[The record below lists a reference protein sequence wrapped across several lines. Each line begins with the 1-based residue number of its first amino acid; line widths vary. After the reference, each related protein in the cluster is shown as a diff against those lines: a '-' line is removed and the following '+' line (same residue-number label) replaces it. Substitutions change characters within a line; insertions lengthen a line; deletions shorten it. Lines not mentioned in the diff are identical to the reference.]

1 MVFVLVYNV
10 DVKLKNNNPLG
21 GNRMINQNRVVD
33 EFIKYVK
40 ISSPTKSEGKFAQFI
55 KAELESLG
63 FDVIIDDAGPKA
75 GSDTGNV
82 VAKLKGTV
90 EGDPILFSCHMDTV
104 SPSIDIKPVIKD
116 GVIYSD
122 GTTILGGDNKAGIAA
137 VVEAIKV
144 IKENNI
150 DHGPIEISFS
160 IFEEGGLHGAKN
172 LDYAQFESKRA
183 FILDS
188 GGDPGQII
196 VKGPA
201 QDKISVTITGTPAH
215 AGVAPEEGVS
225 AIMVAAKAIDN
236 MQLLRID
243 EETTANI
250 GVINGG
256 SVTNIVTPE
265 VTIQAEARS
274 LDNDKLDK
282 QSKHMAK
289 CFEDAA
295 KVYGAKVD
303 VEIIR
308 MYSAFSVDH
317 DDAIVAVAKEACK
330 NIGLVPTI
338 ESSGGGSDTNVFNAM
353 GLKAINLGIGEKKPH
368 TLGEHLH
375 IKDLVKVSELIIEL
389 IKLHIK

>member
-1 MVFVLVYNV
+1 
-10 DVKLKNNNPLG
+10 
-21 GNRMINQNRVVD
+21 MINQSRVVE

-55 KAELESLG
+55 KSELEVLG
-63 FDVIIDDAGPKA
+63 LDVIIDDAGEKA

-144 IKENNI
+144 IKEKNI

-172 LDYAQFESKRA
+172 LDYTQFESKRA

-201 QDKISVTITGTPAH
+201 QDKIAVTITGTPAH

-225 AIMVAAKAIDN
+225 AIMVAAKAIDK

-250 GVINGG
+250 GVISGG

-282 QSKHMAK
+282 QSSHMAK

-295 KVYGAKVD
+295 KEYGAKVD
-303 VEIIR
+303 VEITR

-330 NIGLVPTI
+330 NIGILSTI

-368 TLGEHLH
+368 TLEEHLH
-375 IKDLVKVSELIIEL
+375 IKDLVKVSELVMEL
-389 IKLHIK
+389 IKLHVK

>member
-1 MVFVLVYNV
+1 
-10 DVKLKNNNPLG
+10 
-21 GNRMINQNRVVD
+21 MINQNRVVD

-40 ISSPTKSEGKFAQFI
+40 ISSPTKSERKFADFI
-55 KAELESLG
+55 KLELEALG
-63 FDVIIDDAGPKA
+63 FDVIIDDAGQKV
-75 GSDTGNV
+75 GSDSGNV

-90 EGDPILFSCHMDTV
+90 EGETILFSCHMDTV
-104 SPSIDIKPVIKD
+104 SPSIDIKPVIRD

-137 VVEAIKV
+137 VLEAIKV

-172 LDYAQFESKRA
+172 LDYSQFESKKA

-225 AIMVAAKAIDN
+225 AIMVAARAIDN

-250 GVINGG
+250 GVISGG
-256 SVTNIVTPE
+256 SATNIVTPE
-265 VTIQAEARS
+265 VQIEAEARS
-274 LDNDKLDK
+274 LDNDKLEK
-282 QSKHMAK
+282 QSSHMAK

-295 KVYGAKVD
+295 KEYGAKAD
-303 VEIIR
+303 VKITR
-308 MYSAFSVDH
+308 MYSAFSIDH
-317 DDAIVAVAKEACK
+317 NDPIVEVAKEACK
-330 NIGLVPTI
+330 NIGVNSTI

-368 TLGEHLH
+368 TLEEHLH
-375 IKDLVKVSELIIEL
+375 IKDLVKVSELVMEL
-389 IKLHIK
+389 IKLHVK